1 MRLFTAVGLLV
12 LVAVVP
18 GRSRADGGGS
28 IVEKSAELRKLVPQ
42 NATIEKIAGGFHFTE
57 GPVWHR
63 DGFLLFSDI
72 PANAVIKWEADGGV
86 SKYREVSGNSNGLT
100 YDKQARLIACEH
112 GNRRV
117 TREEKDGKIAVL
129 ASHYE
134 GKRLNS
140 PNDVVVKSDGSIYFT
155 DPPYGV
161 KPDDRELKFQGVFR
175 LSPDG
180 KLTLLVD
187 DFDRPNGLAFSP
199 DEKVLYIAD
208 SSARMHIRAFGVKP
222 DGTLANGRIFAE
234 LKTGEDGAPD
244 GMKVDSRGNLWATG
258 PGGIWVFDKAGTHL
272 GTIKPPEVPANC
284 AWGGKDGRTLYMTAR
299 TGLYRIRTNAQ
310 GIRPW
315 MEAGR

>member
-1 MRLFTAVGLLV
+1 MNGLQTLFFMTALALGIAAVGAQNEG
-12 LVAVVP
+12 AVV
-18 GRSRADGGGS
+18 A
-28 IVEKSAELRKLVPQ
+28 KSPEFEKLVP
-42 NATIEKIAGGFHFTE
+42 AGAKIEKVAGGFSFTE
-57 GPVWHR
+57 GPVWHK

-72 PANAVIKWEADGGV
+72 PANAIVKWEPGGKV
-86 SKYREVSGNSNGLT
+86 SAYREVSGNSNGLT
-100 YDKQARLIACEH
+100 FDKERRLIACEH

-117 TREEKDGKIAVL
+117 TREEKDGKVTVL
-129 ASHYE
+129 AGHYE

-155 DPPYGV
+155 DPPYGC
-161 KPDDRELKFQGVFR
+161 KSDERELTFQGVFR

-208 SSARMHIRAFGVKP
+208 SSARMHIRAFDVKP
-222 DGTLANGRIFAE
+222 DGTLANGRIFADM
-234 LKTGEDGAPD
+234 KTGEPGAPD
-244 GMKVDSRGNLWATG
+244 GMKVDSKGNVWATG
-258 PGGIWVFDKAGTHL
+258 PGGVWVFDKTGKHL

-284 AWGGKDGRTLYMTAR
+284 AWGDKDGKTLYMTAR

-310 GIRPW
+310 GMRPW
-315 MEAGR
+315 MRDR